1 MTAMFKLI
9 LLAALISPIA
19 FAQDAA
25 PRSSSRA
32 PVIENMQNP
41 VDELYCVY
49 EDKKYS
55 EGAIKTAD
63 GRTMIC
69 MAREVFVNSQPRE
82 LYWEYGDSSRGAQ
95 HLRPAGGSKR

>member
-1 MTAMFKLI
+1 MTAMSKLI

-32 PVIENMQNP
+32 PVIENMQKP
-41 VDELYCVY
+41 VDERYCVY

-55 EGAIKTAD
+55 EGAIKTVD

-69 MAREVFVNSQPRE
+69 MAREVFVNNQPRE
-82 LYWEYGDSSRGAQ
+82 LYWEYGDSARGNL
-95 HLRPAGGSKR
+95 HLRAAGGAKR